1 MALPFYLAT
10 ITEDLISQTYK
21 GKELRA
27 IRNKNRKH
35 SWLEPPTLP
44 SALSG
49 CGQRCLGKGRGDW
62 LMWQSVLECS
72 VSTRK
77 IQEPRGKPRERT
89 EAWPGPRQLLPLR
102 WVVGKTGDSRL
113 TRLGPSAQSLRPQ
126 ARAGTPPSLP
136 TISAS
141 HTWPGRTWRSPGL
154 PEAPHSQ
161 ASPLR
166 PPGQAGRDIGGEAC
180 VSSACIQPSL

>member
-1 MALPFYLAT
+1 MASPFFLAT

-77 IQEPRGKPRERT
+77 IQEPRGKPRERM

-102 WVVGKTGDSRL
+102 WVVGKTGGL
-113 TRLGPSAQSLRPQ
+113 TSHSPGSIGSVPEA
-126 ARAGTPPSLP
+126 AGSCRHASLP
-136 TISAS
+136 SDHLGQPHLARTDVAVAWAS
-141 HTWPGRTWRSPGL
+141 
-154 PEAPHSQ
+154 
-161 ASPLR
+161 
-166 PPGQAGRDIGGEAC
+166 
-180 VSSACIQPSL
+180 